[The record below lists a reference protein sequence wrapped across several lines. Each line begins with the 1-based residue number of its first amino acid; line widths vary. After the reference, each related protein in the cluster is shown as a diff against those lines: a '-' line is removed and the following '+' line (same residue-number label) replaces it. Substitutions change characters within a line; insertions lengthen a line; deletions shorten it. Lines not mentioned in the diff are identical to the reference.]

1 MVTNPTTRPLKYG
14 ENPQQKAMVVLDA
27 RSRDPLAIGKFQT
40 ISGAPIAEEISDMGW
55 VNLTDLD
62 RGMDALVRIAAA
74 FEENTGSVPN
84 IALLIEHGN
93 VAGAAC
99 GSTDQVLVQAINSNY
114 RAAFGSFLVTNTP
127 ICRIAALAMRDAM
140 AHLRPFSG
148 IAAPEIDKPSS
159 VFFKRKKGKCS
170 MLVNPALAKVGRA
183 NLDPGAASR
192 SIRGGTLTQ
201 EPNTFVPRFPKTW
214 DAGLVA
220 DMCLAWGVGAASN
233 ANSITIAK
241 SGVLLANAVGQQERA
256 AACELA
262 IQQVRQ
268 TRRLAQLKGAAVV
281 SDSFFAFADGIDILA
296 RRKVAAIFATSG
308 SVHDKAVAEHAEQF
322 DVIFHTVPDS
332 KGRIFA
338 GH

>member
-1 MVTNPTTRPLKYG
+1 MSTPTRPLKYG
-14 ENPQQKAMVVLDA
+14 ENPQQKAIVLLDTH
-27 RSRDPLAIGKFQT
+27 SRDPLSIGKFHT
-40 ISGAPIAEEISDMGW
+40 VSGAPVIEEIGDMGW

-74 FEENTGSVPN
+74 FETNTGAVPH

-93 VAGAAC
+93 VAGAAY

-114 RAAFGSFLVTNTP
+114 RAAFGSFLVTNVP
-127 ICRIAALAMRDAM
+127 ISRIAALAMRDAM
-140 AHLRPFSG
+140 AALRPFSG

-170 MLVNPALAKVGRA
+170 MLVNPALANVGLA
-183 NLDPGAASR
+183 NLDSGAASR
-192 SIRGGTLTQ
+192 TIRGATLTQ
-201 EPNTFVPRFPKTW
+201 EPNTFVPRLPKTW
-214 DAGLVA
+214 DKGLIE
-220 DMCLAWGVGAASN
+220 DMCLAWGVCSASN

-241 SGVLLANAVGQQERA
+241 GGVLLANAVGQQERA

-268 TRRLAQLKGAAVV
+268 TRRLPALKGAAVV
-281 SDSFFAFADGIDILA
+281 SDSFFAFADGFDLLA
-296 RRKVAAIFATSG
+296 RRKVAAVFATSG
-308 SVHDKAVAEHAEQF
+308 SVHDKEVAEHARQF